1 MREATDSHTIDPYA
15 YLGDLGMS
23 LKGPLHPN
31 KRKEQQVTEQNQ
43 DAALPDRAE
52 EKRVDTPQNQTQA
65 PVENAQAEP
74 TQSSQTAQDATPS
87 PQETTPDAPES
98 EQTESS

>member
-1 MREATDSHTIDPYA
+1 MPFA

-23 LKGPLHPN
+23 LNGPLHPN
-31 KRKEQQVTEQNQ
+31 KRKEQQVNDENTQ
-43 DAALPDRAE
+43 DNTGQDVPDRAE
-52 EKRVDTPQNQTQA
+52 EKRVDVPQNQTQA
-65 PVENAQAEP
+65 PVEEAQAQP

-87 PQETTPDAPES
+87 PQETTPDAPQSE